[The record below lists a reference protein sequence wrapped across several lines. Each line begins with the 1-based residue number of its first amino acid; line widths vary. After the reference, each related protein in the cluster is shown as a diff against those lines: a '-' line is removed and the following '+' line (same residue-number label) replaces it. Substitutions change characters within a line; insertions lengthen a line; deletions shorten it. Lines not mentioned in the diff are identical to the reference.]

1 MPNLIDEVT
10 AFASDKPIVTA
21 IICVIGLALLGV
33 AYLTARTLYRA
44 ANRFFHRYVAAR
56 PAEDALT
63 IVAAAIA
70 TGVSAQGMWQ
80 FIDRIIDIHWML
92 QAAGFAFIE
101 VAVITSAVRARRN
114 MRENYSAGIDGIAV
128 WALTGLSAVLSA
140 MEAASLPE
148 AVFRL
153 AAPLV
158 AAWLWERGMSIE
170 RRRAT
175 GRKRINWRLTPERM
189 LVRVGLAETQDRT
202 AAEVDAQRRLTKVA
216 LAADEAR
223 RLRDSTAS
231 AGKQRRAL
239 ARMQALYAAAH
250 AHTGLGRNEELQRAL
265 AAEVAS
271 LGSAPALLNVKPAS
285 AWMPEPEEPA
295 EDDFSRLADE
305 TRNLSDALGVR
316 DELRA
321 MRDEV
326 RAAEANIVM
335 LARDVTSPATRA
347 EVTSRVTGPVTESL
361 TFVPEG
367 WASAAPAVT
376 PSATPAAT
384 SVAVAEPVTD
394 EVTFNITDAAAYDI
408 TRALLDGF
416 SVTPAATPI
425 ATSLAVAGRVTKK
438 LTFPPKA
445 ERPLLP
451 KTVIMRQY
459 WDKVRQEENR
469 YPGPVEI
476 AKAAGAHHSLASNLR
491 AEWVKELSVW
501 ERRKA
506 TSKKVAAV
514 NGSRGGST
522 AGETR

>member
-10 AFASDKPIVTA
+10 AFASNKPIVTA
-21 IICVIGLALLGV
+21 IICVIGLTLLGV
-33 AYLTARTLYRA
+33 AYLATRAFYRA
-44 ANRFFHRYVAAR
+44 ANQFFHRYVAPR
-56 PAEDALT
+56 PAEDILT
-63 IVAAAIA
+63 IVAASIA

-80 FIDRIIDIHWML
+80 FVGRIITIHWSL

-128 WALTGLSAVLSA
+128 WALTILSACLSA

-158 AAWLWERGMSIE
+158 AAWLWERSMSIE

-175 GRKRINWRLTPERM
+175 GRKRINWRFTPERM

-223 RLRDSTAS
+223 RRRESGAS
-231 AGKQRRAL
+231 DGKQRRAL
-239 ARMQALYAAAH
+239 ARMQTLYSAAH
-250 AHTGLGRNEELQRAL
+250 AHTGLGRDADLQRAL

-285 AWMPEPEEPA
+285 AWMPEAEPT

-335 LARDVTSPATRA
+335 LTRDVTSPATRA
-347 EVTSRVTGPVTESL
+347 EVTSRVAAPVTESL
-361 TFVPEG
+361 TFIPEG

-416 SVTPAATPI
+416 SVTSTATPV

-451 KTVIMRQY
+451 KTVIMRNY

-491 AEWVKELSVW
+491 AEWVKELSPW

-506 TSKKVAAV
+506 NSKKT
-514 NGSRGGST
+514 GGAKASV
-522 AGETR
+522 